1 MMAVVV
7 NVESVNVASFLLDAC
22 PTAGTATSAKH
33 APKIPKLFDSIG
45 DPLDR
50 ARDFPLRS
58 RSRTIFIRKLRGVK
72 MQDFSAG
79 QYFSTWFPVYRLGAE
94 KNPVLKALG
103 EL

>member
-1 MMAVVV
+1 
-7 NVESVNVASFLLDAC
+7 
-22 PTAGTATSAKH
+22 
-33 APKIPKLFDSIG
+33 
-45 DPLDR
+45 
-50 ARDFPLRS
+50 
-58 RSRTIFIRKLRGVK
+58 